1 MKIHYGEPLIP
12 NIVVFHFLGTR
23 DAELQLDE
31 YTLRG

>member
-12 NIVVFHFLGTR
+12 NIVVFHFLGTG
-23 DAELQLDE
+23 DVELQLDE